1 MFAAA
6 LLALATPA
14 SALPADC
21 RAELGRLAAEARVEG
36 YEAVEGPYEVGP
48 GDWRAHAV
56 VADGAGHR
64 IVEHRCVDGRV
75 VSRSWSE
82 RPEGAGDGPTPIE
95 SLLRGA
101 VWLEQVGREQ

>member
-1 MFAAA
+1 MLAAA
-6 LLALATPA
+6 LIALSAP
-14 SALPADC
+14 ALPAADC
-21 RAELGRLAAEARVEG
+21 RAELVRIAAEARAEG
-36 YEAVEGPYEVGP
+36 YEAVEGPYEVEP

-64 IVEHRCVDGRV
+64 VVEHRCVDGRV

-82 RPEGAGDGPTPIE
+82 SPEGAGDGPTPIE